1 MIRFNSA
8 QATIYAFIIF
18 AATVVLGYY
27 FPGKTIISSGML
39 VAIFL
44 TIFIRQRFSTIIAG
58 ALSIVIAAIY
68 PLIHQY
74 QTGVITGATES
85 LFIILLIFASTL
97 LSWYIKSLLV
107 HLQFDRTHMTSL
119 FENAT
124 EGILLT
130 DTSGNIILANPSAEF
145 IFKYDK
151 DELIGK
157 SVEQLIP
164 TKFHAHHGQL
174 RKGFYKVPANRTMG
188 SGRDLFAIRKD
199 ASEFPVEVSLSHYT
213 RNNELFVIAFVV
225 DITERKETE
234 RNIRQK
240 QQELEKITAEMQ
252 FLNTQLE
259 AKVEERTVILKEAL
273 EKLEE
278 SQKELNEALAKERQ
292 LNELKSRFVS
302 MASHEFRTPLTTILS
317 SATLASKY
325 TDTSDQ
331 EKRKK
336 HIDKIKDAVRHMNE
350 LLEDFLSLGKLE
362 ENKVTISIAAFNVNE
377 FIEEVT
383 EEMKAQAKPGQKIRI
398 HSEGDTMFATDKR
411 LLKNT
416 MINLFSNAIKFSE
429 EDTCIDVTVK
439 NMAKKLSIS
448 VKDTGIGI
456 PDEDLPHLF
465 DNFYRAKNAGNI
477 QGTGLGLPIL
487 KRYLTLLNGTI
498 EVDSRLE
505 KDQPSRLY
513 YLLQNETNTSGMAGC
528 CCTRIVL
535 KYRAYIRNTEV
546 KPPQD
551 QYERH
556 YCYAIGNDPPQR
568 LPYRQRKPGTQ
579 QSKGHHCR

>member
-1 MIRFNSA
+1 MIRFNSS
-8 QATIYAFIIF
+8 QATIYAFVIF
-18 AATVVLGYY
+18 GVTIVLGYY

-39 VAIFL
+39 MAIFL
-44 TIFIRQRFSTIIAG
+44 TIFIQHRLSTIIAG
-58 ALSIVIAAIY
+58 VLSIAIAAIY

-85 LFIILLIFASTL
+85 LFIILLIFGSTL

-130 DTSGNIILANPSAEF
+130 DTSGNIILANPSAEYMF
-145 IFKYDK
+145 RYGK

-157 SVEQLIP
+157 SVELLIP
-164 TKFHAHHGQL
+164 AKFHAHHGQL

-199 ASEFPVEVSLSHYT
+199 GSEFPVEVSLSHYT

-225 DITERKETE
+225 NITERKETE

-240 QQELEKITAEMQ
+240 QTELEKITAEMQ
-252 FLNTQLE
+252 LLNTQLE

-331 EKRKK
+331 DKREK

-362 ENKVTISIAAFNVNE
+362 ENKVAISITAFNVNE

-383 EEMKAQAKPGQKIRI
+383 EEMKAQAKPDQKIRI
-398 HSEGDTMFATDKR
+398 RSEGDAMFATDKR

-416 MINLFSNAIKFSE
+416 MINLLSNAIKFSE
-429 EDTCIDVTVK
+429 EAACIDVVVI
-439 NMAKKLSIS
+439 NAAKKLSIS
-448 VKDTGIGI
+448 VRDTGIGI
-456 PDEDLPHLF
+456 PEEDLPNLF

-487 KRYLTLLNGTI
+487 KRYLDLLNGTI
-498 EVDSRLE
+498 EVHSELE
-505 KDQPSRLY
+505 KGS
-513 YLLQNETNTSGMAGC
+513 TFT
-528 CCTRIVL
+528 IVL
-535 KYRAYIRNTEV
+535 PFAE
-546 KPPQD
+546 
-551 QYERH
+551 
-556 YCYAIGNDPPQR
+556 
-568 LPYRQRKPGTQ
+568 
-579 QSKGHHCR
+579 

>member
-1 MIRFNSA
+1 MIRFNST

-18 AATVVLGYY
+18 TATVVLGYY

-145 IFKYDK
+145 IFRYDK

-164 TKFHAHHGQL
+164 AKFHAHHGQL

-199 ASEFPVEVSLSHYT
+199 GSEFPVEVSLSHYT

-278 SQKELNEALAKERQ
+278 SQDELNEALAKERQ

-331 EKRKK
+331 DKRKK

-362 ENKVTISIAAFNVNE
+362 ENKVMISVTSFNVNE

-383 EEMKAQAKPGQKIRI
+383 EEMKAQAKTGQKIRI
-398 HSEGDTMFATDKR
+398 YSEGDPVFATDKR

-416 MINLFSNAIKFSE
+416 MINLLSNAIKFSE
-429 EDTCIDVTVK
+429 EDTCIEVTVMNK
-439 NMAKKLSIS
+439 AKKLSIS

-456 PDEDLPHLF
+456 PDEDIPHLF

-487 KRYLTLLNGTI
+487 KRYLDLMNGTI

-505 KDQPSRLY
+505 KGS
-513 YLLQNETNTSGMAGC
+513 TFTI
-528 CCTRIVL
+528 T
-535 KYRAYIRNTEV
+535 
-546 KPPQD
+546 
-551 QYERH
+551 
-556 YCYAIGNDPPQR
+556 
-568 LPYRQRKPGTQ
+568 LPLAE
-579 QSKGHHCR
+579 